1 MKPILHILLK
11 VWVQQFYQ
19 RNAGFFLF
27 LFVVLF
33 GVVQYPITYHLKL
46 MQGIVTSYIT
56 LLIAIFIWIL
66 YACKCGTLI
75 LKAIAKEKV
84 WLYELQAFNKK
95 RLILSLSIAQAMLF
109 LPATMYIVL
118 TIGVGIYIKQYLAV
132 VILILFLILI
142 HILTVAL
149 YYQSLFD
156 NSVQV
161 QLFNKP
167 LFTYQFP
174 KRFFSFLLWYN
185 FYKGKLKTV
194 AVKFFS
200 LLLIFIPLVWN
211 SEHFELSDFVIFFQ
225 MSIAAHAV
233 IVYDSVQ
240 FLESDFRAIR
250 NVPLPLYKMLLL
262 FVITYIVLLLPEIV
276 FLSYYGNKVQLNV
289 SIPSLLLYYIGQLLL
304 FTGLAYEK
312 HQKIESYLLYIG
324 LITVFSLMLTP
335 LKSFG
340 LIGGALVIIAFTLF
354 SGNYYQY
361 EPEYE
366 EGRFLTDDTDEH
378 R

>member
-11 VWVQQFYQ
+11 VWVQLFYQ

-27 LFVVLF
+27 LFVALF

-56 LLIAIFIWIL
+56 LLIAIIIWIV
-66 YACKCGTLI
+66 YACKCGALI
-75 LKAIAKEKV
+75 FKSIAKEKV

-174 KRFFSFLLWYN
+174 KRFYSFLLWYN

-211 SEHFELSDFVIFFQ
+211 SNHFEL
-225 MSIAAHAV
+225 
-233 IVYDSVQ
+233 
-240 FLESDFRAIR
+240 LIR
-250 NVPLPLYKMLLL
+250 
-262 FVITYIVLLLPEIV
+262 
-276 FLSYYGNKVQLNV
+276 S
-289 SIPSLLLYYIGQLLL
+289 
-304 FTGLAYEK
+304 
-312 HQKIESYLLYIG
+312 
-324 LITVFSLMLTP
+324 
-335 LKSFG
+335 
-340 LIGGALVIIAFTLF
+340 
-354 SGNYYQY
+354 
-361 EPEYE
+361 
-366 EGRFLTDDTDEH
+366 
-378 R
+378 